1 MRGWKRSRISELKN
15 AAGTATNLGILLR
28 SNCEGS
34 LPRSDL
40 TNSDELIAH
49 APMMRLILAVA
60 SRLGVGNGPEDLET
74 ASPSCADHIDSFR
87 RPKRGGCG
95 GIHSELARR
104 IACPTPSLRPAP
116 PR

>member
-1 MRGWKRSRISELKN
+1 MGLV
-15 AAGTATNLGILLR
+15 
-28 SNCEGS
+28 
-34 LPRSDL
+34 
-40 TNSDELIAH
+40 
-49 APMMRLILAVA
+49 LAVA
-60 SRLGVGNGPEDLET
+60 SRLGVGNGLEGLET
-74 ASPSCADHIDSFR
+74 ASPSRADLIDSF